1 MRLLK
6 LLFGDLTGSRVLS
19 AVFVAWDGVCC
30 VVCCH
35 PNGSLDLQ
43 RGWWLWVPCEKEQLP
58 AELSWAW
65 QSRALSVSSLCL
77 AVMAYMQFVED
88 YSEPQPSMFY
98 QTPQNEHIY
107 QKKNKYLREVYGIN
121 DSFISLDPPQDLAP
135 PPALPPKQ
143 RQLVSDTSGTPGR
156 ASSALPAPVSGRQ
169 RWWEDVSWCY
179 LAPWQLVSVVL
190 GILHHVRFCCFLT
203 PHPDHSP

>member
-1 MRLLK
+1 M
-6 LLFGDLTGSRVLS
+6 T
-19 AVFVAWDGVCC
+19 
-30 VVCCH
+30 
-35 PNGSLDLQ
+35 
-43 RGWWLWVPCEKEQLP
+43 
-58 AELSWAW
+58 
-65 QSRALSVSSLCL
+65 SVCL

-143 RQLVSDTSGTPGR
+143 RQLVSDSSGTPGR
-156 ASSALPAPVSGRQ
+156 ATCSASDRGGGTTSCSLAACEHGFRHFASWMFLVLCNLVFRPFPVSF
-169 RWWEDVSWCY
+169 E
-179 LAPWQLVSVVL
+179 
-190 GILHHVRFCCFLT
+190 
-203 PHPDHSP
+203 SPKML

>member
-6 LLFGDLTGSRVLS
+6 LLVGDLIGSRVLP

-30 VVCCH
+30 VLAHGMDIWIYKVDGETPGAQPVC
-35 PNGSLDLQ
+35 P
-43 RGWWLWVPCEKEQLP
+43 LP
-58 AELSWAW
+58 LSWGW
-65 QSRALSVSSLCL
+65 QGRAVSVPSLCL

-107 QKKNKYLREVYGIN
+107 QKKNMYLREVYGIN
-121 DSFISLDPPQDLAP
+121 DSFISLDASQDPPPQDLAP

-143 RQLVSDTSGTPGR
+143 RQLVSDTPQGHLAGPPGTPGR
-156 ASSALPAPVSGRQ
+156 ATRLPGAALLFLLLALTGRGGGGM
-169 RWWEDVSWCY
+169 SHWCY
-179 LAPWQLVSVVL
+179 HTELL
-190 GILHHVRFCCFLT
+190 GSL
-203 PHPDHSP
+203 